1 MATNSHKKSAKKTGS
16 ERPWRAVV
24 TKGSKVS
31 AGASLHAT
39 SKTLRNSSS
48 RGASKTL
55 RGASEVRVTTTN
67 RDAEVRVTSKITGT
81 TLPEKILEK
90 PYPRPRNKKPAK
102 IDLEIKRKNDELRSK
117 YLQTAKLY
125 TAEDVRKII
134 AKNPQKSS
142 DPSSKWKCEGRVFAI
157 QDGEKDR
164 FPVFQFADGQP
175 LPIIKKILK
184 ALPEDLT
191 PWQTAFWFQSANG
204 WLDGKSPQ
212 ECLTNEKEVI
222 TAAEQLGNLAIG

>member
-1 MATNSHKKSAKKTGS
+1 MATNSHKKSTKKTGS
-16 ERPWRAVV
+16 ERSWQTVV
-24 TKGSKVS
+24 TKGSKGS
-31 AGASLHAT
+31 RGASLHAT

-48 RGASKTL
+48 R
-55 RGASEVRVTTTN
+55 
-67 RDAEVRVTSKITGT
+67 VTSKITGT
-81 TLPEKILEK
+81 TPPEKILEK
-90 PYPRPRNKKPAK
+90 PCSRPRNKKPAK
-102 IDLEIKRKNDELRSK
+102 IDLEIKRKNDELRLK
-117 YLQTAKLY
+117 YLQAANLY
-125 TAEDVRKII
+125 TAEDIRNLI
-134 AKNPQKSS
+134 AKNPQKPS
-142 DPSSKWKCEGRVFAI
+142 DPSSKWKREGRVFAI

-222 TAAEQLGNLAIG
+222 AAAEQLGNLAIG